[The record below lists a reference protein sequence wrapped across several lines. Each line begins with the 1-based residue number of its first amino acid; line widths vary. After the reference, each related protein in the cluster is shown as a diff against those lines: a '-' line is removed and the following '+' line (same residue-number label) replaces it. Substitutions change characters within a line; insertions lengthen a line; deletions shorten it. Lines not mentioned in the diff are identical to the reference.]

1 MPENLYIFKF
11 GKKLSTRL
19 VVCFNFILSA
29 CRFIYSPFRS
39 DGMLSFWF
47 IGCSLLLKNTTKIP
61 TPSRKE

>member
-39 DGMLSFWF
+39 DGML
-47 IGCSLLLKNTTKIP
+47 
-61 TPSRKE
+61 